1 MRQPG
6 AGTALRVAR
15 MPLHV
20 VDGTTLLMPTAA
32 GIAPTTRESEL
43 DAFLRGVERRALRH
57 VELAGFSRDDALDV
71 LQECLLAFVRRY
83 RERPVGEWPLLFWRV
98 LDSKLVDA
106 HRRRS
111 LAGRWFGWLGLGDDD
126 GEDPIA
132 SLPDPAEPGPAARLG
147 DREASAA
154 LDLALRS
161 LPLRQRQAFLLRVWE
176 GLDVAQ
182 TAAAMGV
189 SEGSVKTHLFRA
201 LQSLRTRLEAH
212 L

>member
-1 MRQPG
+1 
-6 AGTALRVAR
+6 
-15 MPLHV
+15 MPPLAAH
-20 VDGTTLLMPTAA
+20 GTTLLMPTAA
-32 GIAPTTRESEL
+32 GIVPTTRETEL
-43 DAFLRGVERRALRH
+43 DTFLRGVERRALRH
-57 VELAGFSRDDALDV
+57 VELAGLSRDDALDV
-71 LQECLLAFVRRY
+71 LQDALLAFVRRY
-83 RERPVGEWPLLFWRV
+83 RTRPPAEWPLLFWRV

-111 LAGRWFGWLGLGDDD
+111 LVGRWFGWLGLGDGDED
-126 GEDPIA
+126 AEDPIA
-132 SLPDPAEPGPAARLG
+132 ALPDPAEPGPAARLG

-154 LDLALRS
+154 LELALRS

-201 LQSLRTRLEAH
+201 LQTLRARLEAH